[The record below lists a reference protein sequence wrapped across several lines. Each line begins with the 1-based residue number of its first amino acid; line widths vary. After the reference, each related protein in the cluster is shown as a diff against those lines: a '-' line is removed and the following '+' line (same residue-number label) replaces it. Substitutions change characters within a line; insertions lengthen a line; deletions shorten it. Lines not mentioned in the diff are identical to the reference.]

1 MQKPDIVKKNL
12 NNTVFA
18 FYVFPYKETIKYII

>member
-1 MQKPDIVKKNL
+1 MQKPDTVKKKPL

-18 FYVFPYKETIKYII
+18 FYVFPMEARFRH